1 MNFDFIGFVTREI
14 GSLLSLYKTIPTILT
29 ADQKTNI
36 KSLIASLLMPVIQ
49 SIIPQVSGVV
59 STLLGGSA
67 PVGGLIAEVLREIA
81 LHLESTDQ
89 KAIQAA
95 SAPAASAAAVPAATS
110 AATSSSIPVAQ
121 SPESV

>member
-49 SIIPQVSGVV
+49 GIVPQVSGVV

-81 LHLESTDQ
+81 SHLESTDQ

-95 SAPAASAAAVPAATS
+95 SAPVASAAPAATP
-110 AATSSSIPVAQ
+110 AAALNPAPVVQ